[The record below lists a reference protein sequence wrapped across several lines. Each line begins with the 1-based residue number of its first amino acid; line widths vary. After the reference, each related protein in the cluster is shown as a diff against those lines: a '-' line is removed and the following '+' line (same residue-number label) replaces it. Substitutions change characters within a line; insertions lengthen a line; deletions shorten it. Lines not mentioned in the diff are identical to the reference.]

1 MFQVMPVHTR
11 ATPPET
17 YPPIAA
23 PQGTVSPVATGVV
36 GLAAGALLGAGYVAS
51 RKFSSTRGDED
62 VPGSEP
68 PTEPPTVDNGQKTDS
83 KGSE

>member
-1 MFQVMPVHTR
+1 MFQVVPIHTR
-11 ATPPET
+11 ITPPET
-17 YPPIAA
+17 YPPIAG
-23 PQGTVSPVATGVV
+23 PQGTVSPVATGLV

-51 RKFSSTRGDED
+51 RKFSTVRGDED

-68 PTEPPTVDNGQKTDS
+68 GGDTTAGDNGEKTDS